1 MHVLRKQHNH
11 SWKSSLYLE
20 TKRNDKVKTPTNSLL
35 GHNSQLSTF
44 WRKCVAVQERNPCW
58 ESQMPQS
65 VLRKPYLLL

>member
-1 MHVLRKQHNH
+1 MHELRKQHNH

-20 TKRNDKVKTPTNSLL
+20 TNRNDKVKTSTNSLL

-44 WRKCVAVQERNPCW
+44 WRKCVAVKERNRDGNLECP
-58 ESQMPQS
+58 SA